1 MEWMQLHSDQIS
13 ADACNS
19 LFEVLIMA
27 LQTDTM
33 QTDNHADETSE
44 FVGSAEE
51 VPKAMPQPQ
60 IVPKTASNL
69 TDMALDIFANVRG
82 LRMVLEISEQ
92 ACQTMCEVVEE
103 VVNRLVRCSSGDWR
117 GLSAIGG
124 VCGARVIPYSWMAA
138 LMTRR
143 RRVVVGGFETCAR
156 TQTGCCHQCMRI

>member
-33 QTDNHADETSE
+33 QTDNHADETNE
-44 FVGSAEE
+44 FVGSAE

-60 IVPKTASNL
+60 LVPKTASSL

-103 VVNRLVRCSSGDWR
+103 VVNRWAVAAVETGEGSAQTEECLAP
-117 GLSAIGG
+117 GLY
-124 VCGARVIPYSWMAA
+124 RIPGWQPS
-138 LMTRR
+138 
-143 RRVVVGGFETCAR
+143 
-156 TQTGCCHQCMRI
+156 

>member
-1 MEWMQLHSDQIS
+1 MQLHSDQIS

-44 FVGSAEE
+44 FVGSAE

-60 IVPKTASNL
+60 LVPKTASSL
-69 TDMALDIFANVRG
+69 TDLALDIFANVRG

-103 VVNRLVRCSSGDWR
+103 VVNRWAVAAVEIGE
-117 GLSAIGG
+117 GSAQ
-124 VCGARVIPYSWMAA
+124 S
-138 LMTRR
+138 
-143 RRVVVGGFETCAR
+143 EE
-156 TQTGCCHQCMRI
+156 

>member
-1 MEWMQLHSDQIS
+1 MQLHSDQIS

-82 LRMVLEISEQ
+82 LRRELEISEL

-103 VVNRLVRCSSGDWR
+103 VVNRWAVAAVETGEGSAQTEECVVP
-117 GLSAIGG
+117 GLY
-124 VCGARVIPYSWMAA
+124 RIPGWQPS
-138 LMTRR
+138 
-143 RRVVVGGFETCAR
+143 
-156 TQTGCCHQCMRI
+156 